1 MKIFKNHSPLSYTI
15 LLVLFISGSFMANG
29 QVIEGIYMDTLP
41 HNVSK
46 RIHQVKIYNDYF
58 IYTAYENDPANFI
71 KTLGGFAKI
80 EKTDAN
86 TLLVI
91 LLEFNSNY
99 EQDSIKQLS
108 LTIKMIGDKLQLNW
122 FEELTLKPIEIKT
135 QDLDGEWL
143 FATRG
148 PDTGQDRRGEK
159 SSRKTL
165 KFLKDGMFQ
174 WIAYDT
180 ESFRFSGTGG
190 GSYSSKDGIY
200 TEQIEFFSKDNSR
213 VGAVLEFNYEL
224 NENDW
229 YHTGNNSKG
238 EAMYEIWARREKR

>member
-1 MKIFKNHSPLSYTI
+1 MKEKRNYTVLSYSKLI
-15 LLVLFISGSFMANG
+15 LLFFTSNFMAIG
-29 QVIEGIYMDTLP
+29 QISEGIYVDSLE
-41 HNVSK
+41 NNSSK
-46 RIHQVKIYNDYF
+46 RIHQVKIHDDYF

-86 TLLVI
+86 TLLVV

-99 EQDSIKQLS
+99 PQDSIRKLS
-108 LTIKMIGDKLQLNW
+108 IPVKMIGDKLQLNW
-122 FEELTLKPIEIKT
+122 FEELTLEPIETKT

-148 PDTGQDRRGEK
+148 PDTGQDRRGEE

-165 KFLKDGMFQ
+165 KFLKDGTFQ
-174 WIAYDT
+174 WIAFDT

-190 GSYSSKDGIY
+190 GSYTSKDGIY
-200 TEQIEFFSKDNSR
+200 TEHIEFFSKDNSR
-213 VGAVLEFNYEL
+213 VGATLEFNYEL
-224 NENDW
+224 NKNDW

-238 EAMYEIWARREKR
+238 EPLYEIWAKRK

>member
-1 MKIFKNHSPLSYTI
+1 MKEKRNYTVLSYSKLI
-15 LLVLFISGSFMANG
+15 LLFFTSNFMAIG
-29 QVIEGIYMDTLP
+29 QISEGIYVDSLE
-41 HNVSK
+41 NNSSK
-46 RIHQVKIYNDYF
+46 RIHQVKIHDDYF

-86 TLLVI
+86 TLLVV

-99 EQDSIKQLS
+99 PQDSIRKLS
-108 LTIKMIGDKLQLNW
+108 IPVKMIGDKLQLNW
-122 FEELTLKPIEIKT
+122 FEELTLEPIETKT

-165 KFLKDGMFQ
+165 KFLKDGTFQ

-213 VGAVLEFNYEL
+213 VGATLEFNYEL

-229 YHTGNNSKG
+229 HHTGNNSKG
-238 EAMYEIWARREKR
+238 EPLYEIWAKRK

>member
-1 MKIFKNHSPLSYTI
+1 MKEKRNYTVLSYSKLI
-15 LLVLFISGSFMANG
+15 LLFFTSNFMAIG
-29 QVIEGIYMDTLP
+29 QISEGIYVDSLE
-41 HNVSK
+41 NNGSK
-46 RIHQVKIYNDYF
+46 RIHQVKIHDDYF

-86 TLLVI
+86 TLLVV

-99 EQDSIKQLS
+99 PQDSIRKLS
-108 LTIKMIGDKLQLNW
+108 IPVKMIGDKLQLNW
-122 FEELTLKPIEIKT
+122 FEELTLEPIETKT

-165 KFLKDGMFQ
+165 KFLKDGTFQ

-213 VGAVLEFNYEL
+213 VGATLEFNYEL

-229 YHTGNNSKG
+229 HHTGNNSKG
-238 EAMYEIWARREKR
+238 EPMYEIWAKRE

>member
-1 MKIFKNHSPLSYTI
+1 MKEKRKYTVLSCS
-15 LLVLFISGSFMANG
+15 LLTLLFLTANLIANG
-29 QVIEGIYMDTLP
+29 QISEGIYVDTLE
-41 HNVSK
+41 NTSSK
-46 RIHQVKIYNDYF
+46 RIHQVKILDDYF
-58 IYTAYENDPANFI
+58 IYTAYENEPANFI
-71 KTLGGFAKI
+71 KTFGGFFTI
-80 EKTDAN
+80 EKTDAK
-86 TLLVI
+86 TLLVV

-99 EQDSIKQLS
+99 EQDSIRQLS
-108 LTIKMIGDKLQLNW
+108 IPVKMIGEKLQLNW
-122 FEELTLKPIEIKT
+122 FEELTLEPIETKT

-148 PDTGQDRRGEK
+148 PDTGQERRGEE

-165 KFLKDGMFQ
+165 KFLKDGTFQ

-190 GSYSSKDGIY
+190 GSYSSKDGVY

-213 VGAVLEFNYEL
+213 VGATLEFNYEL

-229 YHTGNNSKG
+229 HHTGNNSKG
-238 EAMYEIWARREKR
+238 KPMYEIWAKRE

>member
-1 MKIFKNHSPLSYTI
+1 MKKKRNYTI
-15 LLVLFISGSFMANG
+15 LSYSLLTLLFFTANFKANSQISD
-29 QVIEGIYMDTLP
+29 GIYVDTLE
-41 HNVSK
+41 NTNTK
-46 RIHQVKIYNDYF
+46 RIHQIKLHGDYF

-71 KTLGGFAKI
+71 KTVGGFAKI
-80 EKTDAN
+80 ETTNDT
-86 TLLVI
+86 TLLVV

-99 EQDSIKQLS
+99 EQDSIRQLS
-108 LTIKMIGDKLQLNW
+108 IPVKMIGEKLQLNW
-122 FEELTLKPIEIKT
+122 FEELTLEPIATKT

-148 PDTGQDRRGEK
+148 PDTGRERRGEE

-165 KFLKDGMFQ
+165 KFLKDGTFQ

-190 GSYSSKDGIY
+190 GSYSSKDGVY

-213 VGAVLEFNYEL
+213 VGASLNFNYKL
-224 NENDW
+224 NGNDW
-229 YHTGNNSKG
+229 QHTGNNSKG
-238 EAMYEIWARREKR
+238 QPMHEIWSKRK

>member
-1 MKIFKNHSPLSYTI
+1 MKEKKNYTVLSYSKLI
-15 LLVLFISGSFMANG
+15 LLFFTSNFMAIG
-29 QVIEGIYMDTLP
+29 QISEGIYVDSLE
-41 HNVSK
+41 NNSSK
-46 RIHQVKIYNDYF
+46 RIHQVKIHDDYF

-86 TLLVI
+86 TLLVV

-99 EQDSIKQLS
+99 PQDSIRKLS
-108 LTIKMIGDKLQLNW
+108 IPVKMIGDKLQLNW
-122 FEELTLKPIEIKT
+122 FEELTLEPIETKT

-148 PDTGQDRRGEK
+148 PDTGQDRRGEE

-165 KFLKDGMFQ
+165 KFLKDGTFQ
-174 WIAYDT
+174 WIAYNT

-213 VGAVLEFNYEL
+213 VGAILEFNYEL

-229 YHTGNNSKG
+229 HHTGNNSKG
-238 EAMYEIWARREKR
+238 EPLYEIWAKRK

>member
-1 MKIFKNHSPLSYTI
+1 MKEKRNYTVLSYSKLI
-15 LLVLFISGSFMANG
+15 LLFFTSNFMAIG
-29 QVIEGIYMDTLP
+29 QISEGIYVDSLE
-41 HNVSK
+41 NNSSK
-46 RIHQVKIYNDYF
+46 RIHQVKIHDDYF

-86 TLLVI
+86 TLLVV

-99 EQDSIKQLS
+99 PQDSIRKLS
-108 LTIKMIGDKLQLNW
+108 IPVKMIGDKLQLNW
-122 FEELTLKPIEIKT
+122 FEELTLEPIETKT

-148 PDTGQDRRGEK
+148 PDTGQDRRGEE

-165 KFLKDGMFQ
+165 KFLKDGTFQ

-213 VGAVLEFNYEL
+213 VGATLEFNYEL

-229 YHTGNNSKG
+229 HHTGNNSKG
-238 EAMYEIWARREKR
+238 EPMFEIWTRRE

>member
-1 MKIFKNHSPLSYTI
+1 MKEKKNYTVLSYSKLI
-15 LLVLFISGSFMANG
+15 LLFFTSNFMAIG
-29 QVIEGIYMDTLP
+29 QISEGIYVDSLE
-41 HNVSK
+41 NNSSK
-46 RIHQVKIYNDYF
+46 RIHQVKIHDDYF

-86 TLLVI
+86 TLLVV

-99 EQDSIKQLS
+99 PQDSIRKLS
-108 LTIKMIGDKLQLNW
+108 IPVKMIGDKLQLNW
-122 FEELTLKPIEIKT
+122 FEELTLEPIETKT

-165 KFLKDGMFQ
+165 KFLKDGTFQ

-213 VGAVLEFNYEL
+213 VGATLEFNYEL

-229 YHTGNNSKG
+229 HHTGNNSKG
-238 EAMYEIWARREKR
+238 EPMYEIWAKRE